1 MHIGG
6 IYTFFMI
13 IGDFLFFHDSMISE
27 TNAFCVSL
35 KWATWDASA
44 GVLSSCCTCA
54 FGLVPVADLE
64 S

>member
-6 IYTFFMI
+6 IYTFFMT
-13 IGDFLFFHDSMISE
+13 IGDFFFFHDSMISE

-44 GVLSSCCTCA
+44 GALSSCCTFA
-54 FGLVPVADLE
+54 LGFVPVAGSE